1 MCFYCNSH
9 IVSVLS
15 SKTFDGKGT
24 HQMQKHGAVKPLIRV
39 ATLLLSG
46 FLIGLF
52 AVSSSS
58 AQSFAADELIRQQE
72 RERQLRLQQEQAPDV
87 RLQAPSTSTIIR
99 LPENESP
106 CFLIE
111 RIALVGDAADRFQFA
126 LRSVIEGEDSPIGKC
141 LGANGINLVLTR
153 VQNAVVVKGFVTTRV
168 LASPQDIQTGDLTL
182 TVIPG
187 RVRNIRFAPNADP
200 RGTKWNAVPIQSGDI
215 LNLRDIEQGLE
226 NFKRV
231 PTVAA
236 DIKIEAAEGEG
247 AQPGQSD
254 LVISYKQSFPF
265 RVSASLDDS
274 GSKATGKYQ
283 AGVTISYDNWWT
295 LNDLFYIS
303 VNHDLGGGDPGGR
316 GTRGGTVHYSVPFGY
331 WTLSTNASRNRY
343 FQSIAGLTQT
353 YVYSGTSSSNDL
365 KLSRIVYRDAQRKTT
380 VAVRGY
386 LKESDNFIDD
396 TEVQTQRRRTAG
408 WELSVGHR
416 EFMGANTLDL
426 NLAYRHG
433 TGAFQALAAP
443 EDLFGEGASRPE
455 VWNADVSLSVPFQIA
470 QRHLRYL
477 GALRAQWNDT
487 PLVPQDRFSI
497 GGRYSVR
504 GFDGDMMLS
513 ADRGWTLRND
523 IGLILG
529 ESGQELYLALD
540 CGEVGGQSSQYL
552 IGKRLAGT
560 ALGLRG
566 NFLGGTYDIFVGQ
579 PIKKPDGFRTAN
591 TTAGFSLNWSY

>member
-1 MCFYCNSH
+1 MQKQVAVNLFFCKSL
-9 IVSVLS
+9 VLS
-15 SKTFDGKGT
+15 T
-24 HQMQKHGAVKPLIRV
+24 
-39 ATLLLSG
+39 TLVLSG
-46 FLIGLF
+46 LF
-52 AVSSSS
+52 YASSVF
-58 AQSFAADELIRQQE
+58 AQSFASDELIRQQE

-87 RLQAPSTSTIIR
+87 RLQAPASDKPAAVL

-106 CFLIE
+106 CFSIE
-111 RIALVGDAADRFQFA
+111 RISLVGDAADRFQFA
-126 LRSVIEGEDSPIGKC
+126 LQSVIDGEDSPIGKC

-153 VQNAVVVKGFVTTRV
+153 AQNAIVAKGFVTTRV
-168 LASPQDIQTGDLTL
+168 LAAPQDIKTGDLTL
-182 TVIPG
+182 IVIPG
-187 RVRNIRFAPNADP
+187 RVRDIRFATDADP
-200 RGTKWNAVPIQSGDI
+200 RGTKWNAIPIQSGDI

-231 PTVAA
+231 PTATA
-236 DIKIEAAEGEG
+236 DIKIEAAEGDG

-254 LVISYKQSFPF
+254 LVISYQQSFPF
-265 RVSASLDDS
+265 RVSLSLDDS
-274 GSKATGKYQ
+274 GSKSTGIYQ
-283 AGVTISYDNWWT
+283 GGLTVSYDNWWT

-303 VNHDLGGGDPGGR
+303 INKDLGGGDPGAR

-331 WTLSTNASRNRY
+331 WALSTTASKNRY
-343 FQSIAGLTQT
+343 FQSIAGLNQS

-380 VAVRGY
+380 VALRAY

-416 EFMGANTLDL
+416 EFIGATTLDL

-433 TGAFQALAAP
+433 TRAFQALEAP
-443 EDLFGEGASRPE
+443 EDAFGEGASRPQI
-455 VWNADVSLSVPFQIA
+455 WNADVSLSVPFQVA
-470 QRHLRYL
+470 QQNLRYL
-477 GALRAQWNDT
+477 GAFRGQWNDT

-513 ADRGWTLRND
+513 SDRGWTLRND
-523 IGLILG
+523 VGLILG
-529 ESGQELYLALD
+529 SSGQELYLALD
-540 CGEVGGQSSQYL
+540 YGEVSGQASQYL
-552 IGKRLAGT
+552 IGTRLAGT

-566 NFLGGTYDIFVGQ
+566 NLLGGSYDIFVGQ

-591 TTAGFSLNWSY
+591 TTAGFSLNWTY